1 MAWAVVAGVVF
12 VAEIPTFALLVA
24 APLMVAAAV
33 IAAGSAPGSAAVGK
47 RKGIQTWTLHPAAFV
62 FATPTHSSSKTPMLL
77 AVVPVVNPF
86 PPKSKGAQYLSR

>member
-47 RKGIQTWTLHPAAFV
+47 RKGTQT
-62 FATPTHSSSKTPMLL
+62 
-77 AVVPVVNPF
+77 
-86 PPKSKGAQYLSR
+86 

>member
-1 MAWAVVAGVVF
+1 MTDKPLTRRCTRTAITLISLRLTAQRPDTLSLMAWAVVAGVVF

-47 RKGIQTWTLHPAAFV
+47 RKGIQT
-62 FATPTHSSSKTPMLL
+62 
-77 AVVPVVNPF
+77 
-86 PPKSKGAQYLSR
+86 